1 MSCCGAPQEPSFL
14 DTRLA
19 KWQEIQLRR
28 QAERISVEE
37 KPITITLP
45 DGSTRPGIAGKTTPM
60 EIAKGISS
68 GLAKKVIIAK
78 VDDATWDLERA
89 LTADC
94 KLQLLDFD
102 TPEGKNTFWHS
113 AAHIL
118 GQALEIEENAHLC
131 SGPPVEEGFYYDVW
145 MGGKQVSESFLKLY
159 EARAQ
164 EIIKANQPFERLE
177 LTKEEALE
185 LFAYN
190 QFKCR
195 IISSKIPD
203 GAWCSAYRC
212 GPLIDLCRGPHV
224 PSTGRVATLAVTKNS
239 SAYFL
244 SNSENESLQRV
255 YGVAFPDSKQMKE
268 YQFRMEEAAKRDHR
282 RIGITQDLFRFNE
295 LSPGSAFFSPMG
307 TRLYNT
313 LIEFMR
319 KQYVAPLPSLYL
331 CNILACTA
339 SVATP
344 KSRRPTFSTCS
355 CGTSAA
361 TPRTTSKTCLCSK
374 WRSRST
380 R

>member
-1 MSCCGAPQEPSFL
+1 
-14 DTRLA
+14 
-19 KWQEIQLRR
+19 
-28 QAERISVEE
+28 
-37 KPITITLP
+37 
-45 DGSTRPGIAGKTTPM
+45 
-60 EIAKGISS
+60 
-68 GLAKKVIIAK
+68 
-78 VDDATWDLERA
+78 
-89 LTADC
+89 
-94 KLQLLDFD
+94 
-102 TPEGKNTFWHS
+102 
-113 AAHIL
+113 
-118 GQALEIEENAHLC
+118 
-131 SGPPVEEGFYYDVW
+131 VEEGFYYDVW

-159 EARAQ
+159 EARAA

-185 LFAYN
+185 LFSYN

-195 IISSKIPD
+195 IITSKIPD

-224 PSTGRVATLAVTKNS
+224 PSTGRITALAVTKNS

-244 SNSENESLQRV
+244 SNSDNESLQRV
-255 YGVAFPDSKQMKE
+255 YVPPPPSLCFCNNLNMYGVAFPDTKQMKE

-282 RIGITQDLFRFNE
+282 RIGISQDLFRFNE

-319 KQYVAPLPSLYL
+319 KQYAAPLRAAAAVVARLMSLADT
-331 CNILACTA
+331 ACE
-339 SVATP
+339 ATP
-344 KSRRPTFSTCS
+344 RSPRPTSSTCS

-361 TPRTTSKTCLCSK
+361 TRRTTSRTCSCSK

>member
-1 MSCCGAPQEPSFL
+1 MSCCAPQDPGFL
-14 DTRLA
+14 DARLA
-19 KWQEIQLRR
+19 KWQELQLRR
-28 QAERISVEE
+28 QADRLAVEE

-45 DGSTRPGIAGKTTPM
+45 DGSTRPGVAGKTTPM
-60 EIAKGISS
+60 EIAKGISA
-68 GLAKKVIIAK
+68 GLAKKVLLAK
-78 VDDATWDLERA
+78 VDDVTWDLERA
-89 LTADC
+89 LQADC
-94 KLQLLDFD
+94 KLQLLDFE
-102 TPEGKNTFWHS
+102 TPEGKYTFWHS
-113 AAHIL
+113 AAHVL

-145 MGGKQVSESFLKLY
+145 MGGKQVSEAFLKLY

-185 LFAYN
+185 LFSYN

-224 PSTGRVATLAVTKNS
+224 PSTGRITALAVTKNS

-244 SNSENESLQRV
+244 SNSDNESLQRV
-255 YGVAFPDSKQMKE
+255 YAPRPTTALHLCIQLTLLLRYGVAFPDNKLMKE

-282 RIGITQDLFRFNE
+282 RIGIAQDLFRFNE

-307 TRLYNT
+307 TRLYA
-313 LIEFMR
+313 IELF
-319 KQYVAPLPSLYL
+319 P
-331 CNILACTA
+331 N
-339 SVATP
+339 
-344 KSRRPTFSTCS
+344 
-355 CGTSAA
+355 
-361 TPRTTSKTCLCSK
+361 
-374 WRSRST
+374 
-380 R
+380 

>member
-1 MSCCGAPQEPSFL
+1 M
-14 DTRLA
+14 
-19 KWQEIQLRR
+19 
-28 QAERISVEE
+28 
-37 KPITITLP
+37 
-45 DGSTRPGIAGKTTPM
+45 
-60 EIAKGISS
+60 
-68 GLAKKVIIAK
+68 
-78 VDDATWDLERA
+78 
-89 LTADC
+89 
-94 KLQLLDFD
+94 
-102 TPEGKNTFWHS
+102 
-113 AAHIL
+113 
-118 GQALEIEENAHLC
+118 
-131 SGPPVEEGFYYDVW
+131 EEGFYYDVW

-159 EARAQ
+159 EARAA

-185 LFAYN
+185 LFSYN

-224 PSTGRVATLAVTKNS
+224 PSTGRITALAVTKNS

-255 YGVAFPDSKQMKE
+255 YGVAFPDTKQMKE

-282 RIGITQDLFRFNE
+282 RIGISQDLFRFNE

-319 KQYVAPLPSLYL
+319 KQYAAPLRAAAAVVARLMP
-331 CNILACTA
+331 LADTA
-339 SVATP
+339 CEATP
-344 KSRRPTFSTCS
+344 RSPRPTSSTCS
-355 CGTSAA
+355 CGTSAV
-361 TPRTTSKTCLCSK
+361 TRRTTSRTCSCSK